1 MNRPIG
7 SNSTQLFPNVLFF
20 YEVERLLR
28 QNLSVILRVQ
38 GGSMRPFLREGD
50 TVRLVPF
57 VTERLQRWDIVLAQ
71 TTFGVLLHRVVSI
84 RNNRILLAG
93 DANRRLEETD
103 SKHIIGIV
111 DAAWRRETPLNTQT
125 IPLLVLWYGLRPF
138 RGYLLC
144 IYERLQWLRN
154 VIKHN

>member
-1 MNRPIG
+1 MNRLVG
-7 SNSTQLFPNVLFF
+7 SGSVRIFPNVPFF
-20 YEVERLLR
+20 HEVGRLLR
-28 QNLSVILRVQ
+28 QNPAVTLRVQ

-57 VTERLQRWDIVLAQ
+57 VPERLRRWDIVLAH
-71 TTFGVLLHRVVSI
+71 TAFGILLHRVVRI

-111 DAAWRRETPLNTQT
+111 DAAWRRETPLNTQA

-138 RGYLLC
+138 RGYLLG
-144 IYERLQWLRN
+144 IYEHLQRLRN
-154 VIKHN
+154 VIR